1 MEENLQKQNEISIME
16 IFRLLLSKLKLL
28 ILIVI
33 AGALLGAGIGF
44 LRTHNIEYYGT
55 EMKFYINPNK
65 NSGDAVSDSQYG
77 IYGAYNKN
85 VLNNMVEL
93 LDSEAFAE
101 KLLLNEKGLPTN
113 ERIVALEK
121 KKESL
126 KGEALTKYTKSFDD
140 LVSSVNKAT
149 VAADKYESSYND
161 LLDSLS
167 NLNVINEQV
176 EKRSAALNKLWNE
189 ARMKDST
196 LPYTPIYGVNDEID
210 AAINALQKATADQL
224 TAESSYE
231 ILNKEVTEL
240 NKNAE
245 DLKRDA
251 VEKWTELDVD
261 YYKREVGKIV
271 SAVTY
276 SYYDETKDASADD
289 LARSFIYVNISVY
302 NGEAYAKD
310 LREKLKDAVPAYIIE
325 RMPVPSGYNGTS
337 CIRISRRD
345 EVRRTN
351 EGLVSSTAIKYALIL
366 GAASLLI
373 ACIVII
379 IVDRSDKRL
388 RSIEQITDVFNVPVL
403 GVIPTFK
410 DSERLKTDDN
420 NDSTTEVQ

>member
-16 IFRLLLSKLKLL
+16 IFRLLLSKLKLI

-44 LRTHNIEYYGT
+44 LRTHNVEYYGT

-101 KLLLNEKGLPTN
+101 KLLLNEKGLPKK
-113 ERIVALEK
+113 ERLDALEK
-121 KKESL
+121 KKST
-126 KGEALTKYTKSFDD
+126 LTGKELEKFTEE
-140 LVSSVNKAT
+140 LNTLNTSVVTAT
-149 VAADKYESSYND
+149 AEVVKYENAYNE

-167 NLNVINEQV
+167 NLNDINEQV
-176 EKRSAALNKLWNE
+176 EKRSAVLDELWNE
-189 ARMKDST
+189 ARMKDSK

-210 AAINALQKATADQL
+210 AAINDLQNATTEQL
-224 TAESSYE
+224 KAESLYE
-231 ILNKEVTEL
+231 SWNKAVTER

-245 DLKRDA
+245 DLKKEA
-251 VEKWTELDVD
+251 VEKWSELDVD

-276 SYYDETKDASADD
+276 SYYDEAADASADD

-302 NGEAYAKD
+302 NGEAYAME

-337 CIRISRRD
+337 CIRISRMD

-366 GAASLLI
+366 GAAALLI
-373 ACIVII
+373 SCIVII
-379 IVDRSDKRL
+379 IIDRSDKRL

-403 GVIPTFK
+403 GVIPTFQ
-410 DSERLKTDDN
+410 DSERVEN
-420 NDSTTEVQ
+420 ASTKEKN